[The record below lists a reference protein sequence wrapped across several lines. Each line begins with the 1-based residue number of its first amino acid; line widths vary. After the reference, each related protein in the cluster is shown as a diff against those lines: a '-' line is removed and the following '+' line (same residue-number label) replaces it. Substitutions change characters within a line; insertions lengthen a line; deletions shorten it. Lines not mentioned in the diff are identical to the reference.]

1 MLNQFN
7 NKEEGVAD
15 FELQHPSSLLHMTEK

>member
-7 NKEEGVAD
+7 NKEKRG
-15 FELQHPSSLLHMTEK
+15 H